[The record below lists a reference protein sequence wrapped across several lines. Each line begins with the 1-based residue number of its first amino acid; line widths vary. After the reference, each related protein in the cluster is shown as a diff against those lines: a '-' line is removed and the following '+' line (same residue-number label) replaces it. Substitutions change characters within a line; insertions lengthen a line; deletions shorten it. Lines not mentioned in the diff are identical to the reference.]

1 MKKLNVV
8 EPSSLIDFKKSHWEP
23 KAYIFNKIFFCYSI
37 VNRTWM
43 IVSVTKLKFSGPSWQ
58 SVQTMEMTLK
68 D

>member
-8 EPSSLIDFKKSHWEP
+8 EPSSLIDLKNHIGNQKL
-23 KAYIFNKIFFCYSI
+23 IFSIKYFFCYSI

-58 SVQTMEMTLK
+58 SVQTVEMTLK